1 MAIQSEIIDND
12 ENNNTEDLQS
22 YVNIALFSELN
33 TKINDAVSDLN
44 SIEFHN
50 KIKIQQLTNS
60 YQNNNLIQNKLK
72 DQDEIYEYF
81 KDEYMNE
88 TTLA

>member
-1 MAIQSEIIDND
+1 M
-12 ENNNTEDLQS
+12 QS

>member
-33 TKINDAVSDLN
+33 TEINDAVSDLN